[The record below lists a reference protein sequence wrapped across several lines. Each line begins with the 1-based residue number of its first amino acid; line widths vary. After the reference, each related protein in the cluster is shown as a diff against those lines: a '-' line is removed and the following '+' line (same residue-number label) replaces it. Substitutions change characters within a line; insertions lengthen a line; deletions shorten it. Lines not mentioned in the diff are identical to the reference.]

1 MATFVQVEGS
11 APLRAALNINAGLQG
26 SVNTRYHVLKGGSG
40 GGGVLSPVH
49 DDGEWGGGKRRDGK
63 ET

>member
-40 GGGVLSPVH
+40 GGVLSPVH